1 MTKYQTTK
9 EKKKKKKPL
18 VILLVTFLS
27 FGAFIY
33 LITRKSDVTVAME
46 QIEMCNSIPQVKAI
60 FQANQFDEDFY
71 ERNEATGERELV
83 PDFEILI
90 RQKLNKLITSDEELK
105 ECIEWLPQTKKSLN
119 IIIVPDLS
127 RRLLDS
133 SNCRNQVN
141 NDIRIIDSIWMKFIQ
156 LTSLKM
162 NSSDRFIID
171 VTDKGQANNSF
182 ERIADNLQVDLS
194 KHKNQSNRLFY
205 TDALT
210 NEIKKNVRSL
220 YKLSIKKP
228 LGADF
233 YLYVKRYLSNHIRKS
248 TIFEKVINKV
258 IILTDGYLE
267 PQDRISYTRIYHKS
281 NIPRYN
287 YDYRKPLYAAVDLGT
302 VSQTISY
309 LKLNI
314 PLIQEINLKDVQ
326 FLICEVIERD
336 ETGGNR
342 YDYDILKSYWVDWL
356 SRQKASIQ
364 EENFLKREQSM
375 NVTITKIFDFL
386 DKP

>member
-302 VSQTISY
+302 VSQTIS
-309 LKLNI
+309 
-314 PLIQEINLKDVQ
+314 
-326 FLICEVIERD
+326 
-336 ETGGNR
+336 
-342 YDYDILKSYWVDWL
+342 
-356 SRQKASIQ
+356 
-364 EENFLKREQSM
+364 
-375 NVTITKIFDFL
+375 
-386 DKP
+386 